1 MSAMRVIVV
10 AADPLLRKAVTES
23 LDALKVLGGVEAIT
37 PVRATPERL
46 AGCDAVV
53 IAGSDAD
60 QGTLKPA
67 VSAALDA
74 GRPVVFIAVG
84 SGAGGAPALVAL
96 GGPGAFSVE
105 VPDLD
110 IRAKLADAAPRVASA
125 LRRAE
130 AAAGLAEGGSPAS
143 AAPTSTAAAPVSPAP
158 GSVPSRPA
166 APRPTAPRPT
176 APGSPYLGV
185 VICIGASTGGTDAL
199 LTVLSKTPRTSPPI
213 VIVQHMPEAY
223 VGDFAARL
231 DRASPMDV
239 SLAQDDLPLR
249 MGLAVVAPGG
259 RQLRLRK
266 DNRGIWTCS
275 GEPTRFGGHCP
286 AVDILMSSAADH
298 LGKRAIGVVL
308 TGMGRDGADGLLAM
322 RQAGARTVAQDEATS
337 IVYGMPKAAYEDG
350 GADSVVPLGRMAE
363 FVSGLVMS
371 FR

>member
-1 MSAMRVIVV
+1 MSDLNILVV
-10 AADPLLRKAVTES
+10 AADPLLRRAVTES
-23 LDALKVLGGVEAIT
+23 LTELKTLGEVTAVT
-37 PVRATPERL
+37 PTRATTDRL
-46 AGCDAVV
+46 AATDAVV
-53 IAGSDAD
+53 IAGGDGDAR
-60 QGTLKPA
+60 TLKPA
-67 VSAALDA
+67 VAGAAGA
-74 GRPVVFIAVG
+74 GKPVVFVAVG
-84 SGAGGAPALVAL
+84 AGDGGAPALVAL

-110 IRAKLADAAPRVASA
+110 IRAQLGSVAPRVAAA

-130 AAAGLAEGGSPAS
+130 AAQVSAGPGAAAS
-143 AAPTSTAAAPVSPAP
+143 APAAAAL
-158 GSVPSRPA
+158 SRPSI
-166 APRPTAPRPT
+166 APRPL

-199 LTVLSKTPRTSPPI
+199 LSILSKTPRTSPPI

-231 DRASPMDV
+231 DRSSPLDV
-239 SLAQDDLPLR
+239 SMAQDDLPLR

-266 DNRGIWTCS
+266 DARGIWTQS
-275 GEPTRFGGHCP
+275 GEADRVGGHCP
-286 AVDILMSSAADH
+286 AVDALMKSAAEQ

-322 RQAGARTVAQDEATS
+322 REAGARTVAQDEATS
-337 IVYGMPKAAYEDG
+337 IVYGMPKAAFENG
-350 GADSVVPLGRMAE
+350 AADSVVPLEKVAE

>member
-10 AADPLLRKAVTES
+10 AADPLLRKAVTET
-23 LDALKVLGGVEAIT
+23 LDALKVLGGVQAIT

-46 AGCDAVV
+46 TDCDAVV

-60 QGTLKPA
+60 QGALKPA
-67 VSAALDA
+67 VAGAQGA
-74 GRPVVFIAVG
+74 GRPIVFIAVG
-84 SGAGGAPALVAL
+84 SGSGGAPALVAL
-96 GGPGAFSVE
+96 GGAGAFSVE

-110 IRAKLADAAPRVASA
+110 IRAKLADAAPRVASV

-130 AAAGLAEGGSPAS
+130 AAAGLAEAGSPAS
-143 AAPTSTAAAPVSPAP
+143 RTPTPIPAP
-158 GSVPSRPA
+158 ATASRPA
-166 APRPTAPRPT
+166 APRPT

-266 DNRGIWTCS
+266 DNRGIWTSS

-286 AVDILMSSAADH
+286 AVDVLMSSAAEQ

-350 GADSVVPLGRMAE
+350 GADSVVPLGKMAE

>member
-1 MSAMRVIVV
+1 MSNLRVLVV
-10 AADPLLRKAVTES
+10 AADPLLRKAVSES
-23 LDALKVLGGVEAIT
+23 LNDQKVLGEVTAIT
-37 PVRATPERL
+37 PTRATPDRM
-46 AGCDAVV
+46 ATADAVL
-53 IAGSDAD
+53 IAGGDVDAR
-60 QGTLKPA
+60 TLKPA
-67 VSAALDA
+67 VAAAIGA
-74 GRPVVFIAVG
+74 GRPVVFVAVG
-84 SGAGGAPALVAL
+84 DNGAPALLAL
-96 GGPGAFSVE
+96 GTPGAFSVK

-110 IRAKLADAAPRVASA
+110 IRAQLASAAPKIADL

-130 AAAGLAEGGSPAS
+130 AAQVPAPESEVS
-143 AAPTSTAAAPVSPAP
+143 AAPVRT
-158 GSVPSRPA
+158 PA
-166 APRPTAPRPT
+166 APRPV
-176 APGSPYLGV
+176 APGAPYLGV

-199 LTVLSKTPRTSPPI
+199 LTILSKTPRTSPPI

-231 DRASPMDV
+231 DRSSPMDV

-266 DNRGIWTCS
+266 DAKGIWTRS
-275 GEPTRFGGHCP
+275 GEPGRFGGHSP
-286 AVDILMSSAADH
+286 AVDVLMNSAAEQ

-322 RQAGARTVAQDEATS
+322 REAGARTVAQDEAS
-337 IVYGMPKAAYEDG
+337 SVVYGMPKAAFENG
-350 GADSVVPLGRMAE
+350 GADTVLPLGKVAD

>member
-1 MSAMRVIVV
+1 MSNLRVVVV
-10 AADPLLRKAVTES
+10 AADPLLRKAVSES
-23 LDALKVLGGVEAIT
+23 LNDLKALGEVTSIT
-37 PVRATPERL
+37 PVRATPDRMR
-46 AGCDAVV
+46 ATDAVL

-60 QGTLKPA
+60 AATLKPA
-67 VSAALDA
+67 VAAAIGA
-74 GRPVVFIAVG
+74 GRPVVFVIVG
-84 SGAGGAPALVAL
+84 ESGAPALLAL
-96 GGPGAFSVE
+96 GTPGAFSIK

-110 IRAKLADAAPRVASA
+110 IRAQLASAAPKIADL

-130 AAAGLAEGGSPAS
+130 AAQVPAAESPTAP
-143 AAPTSTAAAPVSPAP
+143 AAVRT
-158 GSVPSRPA
+158 PA
-166 APRPTAPRPT
+166 APRPV
-176 APGSPYLGV
+176 APGAPYLGV

-199 LTVLSKTPRTSPPI
+199 LTILSRTPRTSPPI

-231 DRASPMDV
+231 DRSSPMDV

-266 DNRGIWTCS
+266 DGHGIWTRS
-275 GEPTRFGGHCP
+275 GEPGRFGGHSP
-286 AVDILMSSAADH
+286 AVDVLMNSAAEQ
-298 LGKRAIGVVL
+298 LGKKAIGVVL

-322 RQAGARTVAQDEATS
+322 REAGARTIAQDEATS
-337 IVYGMPKAAYEDG
+337 IVYGMPKAAYENG
-350 GADSVVPLGRMAE
+350 GADTVLPLGKVAD

>member
-1 MSAMRVIVV
+1 MTALRVLVV
-10 AADPLLRKAVTES
+10 AADPLLRKAVSES
-23 LDALKVLGGVEAIT
+23 LSDLRTLGEVIAVT
-37 PVRATPERL
+37 PTRATADKL
-46 AGCDAVV
+46 AGTDAVV
-53 IAGSDAD
+53 IAGTNGDS
-60 QGTLKPA
+60 GTLKPA
-67 VSAALDA
+67 VVAAISA

-84 SGAGGAPALVAL
+84 AGDGGAPALVAL
-96 GGPGAFSVE
+96 GGAGAFSIE

-110 IRAKLADAAPRVASA
+110 IRAQLATAAPRVAAA

-130 AAAGLAEGGSPAS
+130 AARTPGEAGPATAPAAVRSP
-143 AAPTSTAAAPVSPAP
+143 V
-158 GSVPSRPA
+158 
-166 APRPTAPRPT
+166 APRPV

-199 LTVLSKTPRTSPPI
+199 LAILSKTPRTSPPI

-231 DRASPMDV
+231 DRSSPLDV

-266 DNRGIWTCS
+266 DAMGIWTRS
-275 GEPTRFGGHCP
+275 GEAERFGGHCP
-286 AVDILMSSAADH
+286 AVDVLMNSAAEQ

-322 RQAGARTVAQDEATS
+322 REAGARTVAQDEATS
-337 IVYGMPKAAYEDG
+337 IVYGMPKAAFENG
-350 GADSVVPLGRMAE
+350 GADSVVALPKAAE
-363 FVSGLVMS
+363 FISGLVMA

>member
-1 MSAMRVIVV
+1 MTGMRVIVV
-10 AADPLLRKAVTES
+10 AADPLLRKSVTES
-23 LDALKVLGGVEAIT
+23 LNGLNALGDVQAIT
-37 PVRATPERL
+37 PVRATPDRL
-46 AGCDAVV
+46 KDCDAVV

-60 QGTLKPA
+60 HRTLKPA
-67 VSAALDA
+67 VAGAIGA

-110 IRAKLADAAPRVASA
+110 IRAQLAAAAPRVVAA

-130 AAAGLAEGGSPAS
+130 AAQGSTAS
-143 AAPTSTAAAPVSPAP
+143 ASTVSGPGAAAVAVPAP
-158 GSVPSRPA
+158 S
-166 APRPTAPRPT
+166 APRPV

-185 VICIGASTGGTDAL
+185 VICMGASTGGTDAL
-199 LTVLSKTPRTSPPI
+199 LTILSKTPRTSPPI

-239 SLAQDDLPLR
+239 ALAQDDLPLR

-259 RQLRLRK
+259 RQLRLLK
-266 DNRGIWTCS
+266 DGRGIWTRS
-275 GEPTRFGGHCP
+275 GEEARFGGHCP
-286 AVDILMSSAADH
+286 AVDVLMNSAAEQ

-322 RQAGARTVAQDEATS
+322 RNAGARTVAQDEATS
-337 IVYGMPKAAYEDG
+337 IVYGMPKAAHETG
-350 GADSVVPLGRMAE
+350 GADSVVPLGKVAE